1 MTEIKKCVCGGE
13 PKLMHGPG
21 DYWVECTKCHA
32 MSEMHT
38 MDERSIA
45 EWNEMVEEHKPFK
58 CPYSETIVWCDRRD
72 ENGDNIVCD
81 SCPVILRGE

>member
-13 PKLMHGPG
+13 AKLMHGPG

-38 MDERSIA
+38 MDEKSIS
-45 EWNEMVEEHKPFK
+45 EWNEKV
-58 CPYSETIVWCDRRD
+58 
-72 ENGDNIVCD
+72 G
-81 SCPVILRGE
+81 